1 MESPYT
7 VLLEKF
13 REAKSAAEMK
23 QEELANAMGMR
34 QSTISDILSG
44 KKRMGNKSLGGVL
57 LVFPNLRPYVIA
69 VMTARPKRD
78 AA

>member
-1 MESPYT
+1 MEDPYIT
-7 VLLEKF
+7 LLEKF
-13 REAKSAAEMK
+13 REARDAAEMK
-23 QEELANAMGMR
+23 QEDLARAMGVR

-44 KKRMGNKSLGGVL
+44 KKRMGRKSLGGVL

-69 VMTARPKRD
+69 VMTARPRQD